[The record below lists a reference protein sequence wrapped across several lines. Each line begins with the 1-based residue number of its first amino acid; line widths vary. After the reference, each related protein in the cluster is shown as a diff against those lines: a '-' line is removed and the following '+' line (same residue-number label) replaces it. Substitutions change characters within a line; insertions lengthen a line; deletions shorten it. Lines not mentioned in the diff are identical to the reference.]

1 MLKFSIVIIFY
12 LSILSIVIGD
22 SNMLTKYGKY
32 CGKDHYD
39 SFGGEAVD
47 VFDRSCQI
55 HDICCSSQGLLSC
68 YCNEQLYW
76 LISNLEPKT
85 SDQSDIKDFIL
96 KTIYVS
102 VMTCKNYYLF
112 DEFYYVTR
120 VHSDQYYRGFNYL
133 PLRMHEPLQLCSINT
148 DMFIYDLDEKEYSNF
163 TATAYYQ
170 PSNIAYI
177 KPNQIIP
184 MGTCDFIY
192 KSKDWKIIY
201 NIHEIIDAQFQLIRK
216 DRFKPLTLK
225 NYLNDK

>member
-1 MLKFSIVIIFY
+1 MLKFSIILFFLLISVI
-12 LSILSIVIGD
+12 SVVGSVD
-22 SNMLTKYGKY
+22 MLTKYGKY

-102 VMTCKNYYLF
+102 VMTCTNYYLF
-112 DEFYYVTR
+112 DEYYYVTR
-120 VHSDQYYRGFNYL
+120 VHSNQYYRGFNYL
-133 PLRMHEPLQLCSINT
+133 PLRLHEPLKLCSINT
-148 DMFIYDLDEKEYSNF
+148 DLFVYDLDEKEYTNF
-163 TATAYYQ
+163 TATAYYN
-170 PSNIAYI
+170 PDNIVYI
-177 KPNQIIP
+177 KPDAIIP
-184 MGTCDFIY
+184 LGTCNFIY
-192 KSKDWKIIY
+192 YSKNWKVIY
-201 NIHEIIDAQFQLIRK
+201 NMHQTIDAQFQLIRK
-216 DRFKPLTLK
+216 DRFTPLMLMLLSK
-225 NYLNDK
+225 